1 MANEMVVRM
10 LDSILDSLDIP
21 ESYYQKAADRHR
33 SLGEWFCRPE
43 SKIASFQPHVTP
55 QGSFRYG
62 TIVRPLNADGEY
74 DLDHVVTLT
83 LPKTSLTQKQ
93 LKVLLGDE
101 IRAYA
106 AAHQMLSPIEEMNR
120 CWRLHYADEVTF
132 HLDSL
137 PCVAEEESVIAAI
150 KAYGVPD
157 ELAKRAVAIT
167 DKRHPNYSVITNKW
181 LSSNPRGFARW
192 LEERTRGY
200 AMQRLRKLVEARLFS
215 SVDDVPTYDWKTPLQ
230 RSIQLLKRH
239 RDVMFQENPELAPIS
254 MIITNLATHAYSG
267 ELDVFAAVT
276 VIVDRMPSFIRNS
289 QPRIP
294 NPANPA
300 EDYADK
306 WSKDPQLEEN
316 FYAWHAQAKADLAR
330 LPELLR
336 SDRLAASVRNVFR
349 VNLTQDQI
357 RELQPGSF
365 GIRTAISAAPT
376 IAIGSAPRPWGN

>member
-1 MANEMVVRM
+1 
-10 LDSILDSLDIP
+10 
-21 ESYYQKAADRHR
+21 
-33 SLGEWFCRPE
+33 LGEWFCRPE

-192 LEERTRGY
+192 FEERTRGY

>member
-1 MANEMVVRM
+1 M

-192 LEERTRGY
+192 FEERTRGY